1 MNKVLASLAIGL
13 LSGTVL
19 CMIFVMFFRGE
30 DWGIFIPAMVLL
42 GGGIA
47 TGYGV
52 LKTTD
57 TVAKMWVM
65 GSIIGAI
72 EWLLLAVI
80 ITDASLRMA
89 MQNSGASAVKLTSL
103 EQTLTTA
110 GIFSLGGTGIT
121 VFMTVFCLII
131 SVIAQKANKE
141 YEPEPA

>member
-1 MNKVLASLAIGL
+1 MNKTLASLAIGS

-19 CMIFVMFFRGE
+19 CMIFVMFFRNE
-30 DWGIFIPAMVLL
+30 DLGILIPVMVML

-52 LKTTD
+52 LKTSE

-80 ITDASLRMA
+80 ITDVSLRMA
-89 MQNSGASAVKLTSL
+89 MQNPATSAVELTSV

-141 YEPEPA
+141 FQPEPA

>member
-1 MNKVLASLAIGL
+1 MNKALASLAIGT
-13 LSGTVL
+13 LSGMVL
-19 CMIFVMFFRGE
+19 CIIFVMFFRNE
-30 DWGIFIPAMVLL
+30 DWGMVVPGLVML
-42 GGGIA
+42 GGGLA

-52 LKTTD
+52 LKTSD

-65 GSIIGAI
+65 GSVIGAI

-89 MQNSGASAVKLTSL
+89 MQNPVVSAVELTGL

-141 YEPEPA
+141 FQPEPA

>member
-1 MNKVLASLAIGL
+1 MNKALASLAIGT
-13 LSGTVL
+13 LSGMVL
-19 CMIFVMFFRGE
+19 CMIFVMFFRNE
-30 DWGIFIPAMVLL
+30 DWGMLVPGLVML
-42 GGGIA
+42 GGGLA

-52 LKTTD
+52 LKTSD

-65 GSIIGAI
+65 GSVIGAV

-89 MQNSGASAVKLTSL
+89 MQNPATSTGELTGL

-141 YEPEPA
+141 FQPEPA

>member
-1 MNKVLASLAIGL
+1 MNKTLASLVIGL

-19 CMIFVMFFRGE
+19 CMIFVLFFRTEELGL
-30 DWGIFIPAMVLL
+30 FIPALVML
-42 GGGIA
+42 GGGVA
-47 TGYGV
+47 TSYGV
-52 LKTTD
+52 MKTTN

-80 ITDASLRMA
+80 ITDVSLRMA
-89 MQNSGASAVKLTSL
+89 TQNPAASAAELTSL
-103 EQTLTTA
+103 ERTLTTA

-121 VFMTVFCLII
+121 VFMAIFCLII

-141 YEPEPA
+141 FQPEPA

>member
-1 MNKVLASLAIGL
+1 MNKILASLVIGL

-19 CMIFVMFFRGE
+19 CINFVMFFRSE
-30 DWGIFIPAMVLL
+30 DWGIVIPGLVLL

-47 TGYGV
+47 TSYGV

-80 ITDASLRMA
+80 ITDVSLRMA
-89 MQNSGASAVKLTSL
+89 MQNPATSTVELTSL

-141 YEPEPA
+141 YQPEPA

>member
-1 MNKVLASLAIGL
+1 MNKTLASLAIGS

-19 CMIFVMFFRGE
+19 CMIFVMFFRSEELGML
-30 DWGIFIPAMVLL
+30 IPVMVML

-52 LKTTD
+52 LKTSD

-80 ITDASLRMA
+80 ITDVSLRMA
-89 MQNSGASAVKLTSL
+89 MQNPATSTVELTSL

-121 VFMTVFCLII
+121 VFLTVFCLII
-131 SVIAQKANKE
+131 SVIAQKANQE
-141 YEPEPA
+141 IQPEPA

>member
-1 MNKVLASLAIGL
+1 MNKTLASLVIGS
-13 LSGTVL
+13 LSGMVL
-19 CMIFVMFFRGE
+19 CITFVMFFRDVE
-30 DWGIFIPAMVLL
+30 MGIFIPVIVML

-80 ITDASLRMA
+80 ITDVSLRMA
-89 MQNSGASAVKLTSL
+89 MQNPATSGVELTGL

-141 YEPEPA
+141 IQPEPA

>member
-1 MNKVLASLAIGL
+1 MNKVLASLAIGT
-13 LSGTVL
+13 LSGMVL
-19 CMIFVMFFRGE
+19 CMIFVLFFRSE
-30 DWGIFIPAMVLL
+30 DWGLLVPALVMLI
-42 GGGIA
+42 GGFA
-47 TGYGV
+47 TGYGL
-52 LKTTD
+52 LKTSD

-65 GSIIGAI
+65 GSVVGAI

-89 MQNSGASAVKLTSL
+89 MQNPAAPAMEMTGL
-103 EQTLTTA
+103 EQTLMTA

-141 YEPEPA
+141 FQPEPA